1 MPTVTPRTDSVEI
14 APIIGR
20 RHEVRTWIAYVA
32 LALAGLVPLIL
43 VVAALGAKAGIWGFG
58 FGLGVLTAQVARWLA
73 FAAIGVGLVS
83 LLFGVLLAPRSKRA
97 ILGGA
102 LALVVGAATIASLL
116 NLRATARANP
126 IHDITTDTQNPPVF
140 GEAVV
145 AERAR
150 VEGANTLDYVGKTV
164 RRDGTGDLVSVTQS
178 RLYPDLKPLVISD
191 SPDAAFARAEAAVRE
206 LGWDV
211 KSSDP
216 AAGRLDAT
224 DTTFWYGFEDD
235 VAIRVRPGAGGGSVV
250 DVRSVSRVGGSD
262 LGANAER
269 VRDFIRAFEG

>member
-20 RHEVRTWIAYVA
+20 RHETRKWIAYTAIALAVLVPLI
-32 LALAGLVPLIL
+32 LALAGL
-43 VVAALGAKAGIWGFG
+43 GAKAGLWSWG
-58 FGLGVLTAQVARWLA
+58 FGLGTMTAQWARWLS
-73 FAAIGVGLVS
+73 FLAIGVGLVS
-83 LLFGVLLAPRSKRA
+83 LLFGMLLAPRSKRA
-97 ILGGA
+97 IVGGVLAILVGGA
-102 LALVVGAATIASLL
+102 MIASLL

-140 GEAVV
+140 SEVV
-145 AERAR
+145 VGERAR
-150 VEGANTLDYVGKTV
+150 VERANTLDYVGKTLGE
-164 RRDGTGDLVSVTQS
+164 DGDLVSVVQS
-178 RLYPDLKPLVISD
+178 RLYPDLKPLVIAD
-191 SPDAAFARAEAAVRE
+191 SPEVAFARAEDAVRD
-206 LGWDV
+206 LGWAIKNAD
-211 KSSDP
+211 
-216 AAGRLDAT
+216 AQAGTIEAT

-269 VRDFIRAFEG
+269 IRDFIRAFEG